1 MKNYLKKP
9 NTFFKNSLRLA
20 WFLAL
25 RRIKRSGKWATILI
39 IFVMTLTFLNL
50 AFVSG
55 ILSGLVE
62 GSSLAYRQQYSGDIL
77 LSTYES
83 KNYIEKSSS
92 VMGTLK
98 SFRETKNIAPRI
110 LAGAMVEANYKNKT
124 SKNDNP
130 DSLSAVIAGIDPI
143 MEDKVTHLRDLVIAG
158 EYLSPNDRDSVLV
171 GSNLLSKYS
180 RDIPGDETLFDVDV
194 GDKIRIK
201 ISGTTEELIIKG
213 VIRSKVAEIG
223 QRIYVNDSYLNK
235 LINRPNQNVNEI
247 AVMLTEGTD
256 PYVVKNKLKNTQVC
270 DCAKIETWE
279 ESQGQFFKDISKT
292 FGLLALI
299 IGAIGVAIASI
310 TVFIVIFINAI
321 TRRRFI
327 GILKG
332 LGVCGSAIEFSYII
346 QSLFYSILGSFFGVI
361 ILFGFLKP
369 YIAKN
374 PIDFPFSDGI
384 LVAPLDVTLIRIIVL
399 ISVTIFAGYIP
410 AKIIVKKNTLD
421 SILGR

>member
-1 MKNYLKKP
+1 MQVNQR
-9 NTFFKNSLRLA
+9 FLRCL
-20 WFLAL
+20 W
-25 RRIKRSGKWATILI
+25 
-39 IFVMTLTFLNL
+39 
-50 AFVSG
+50 
-55 ILSGLVE
+55 
-62 GSSLAYRQQYSGDIL
+62 
-77 LSTYES
+77 
-83 KNYIEKSSS
+83 
-92 VMGTLK
+92 
-98 SFRETKNIAPRI
+98 
-110 LAGAMVEANYKNKT
+110 
-124 SKNDNP
+124 
-130 DSLSAVIAGIDPI
+130 
-143 MEDKVTHLRDLVIAG
+143 
-158 EYLSPNDRDSVLV
+158 
-171 GSNLLSKYS
+171 
-180 RDIPGDETLFDVDV
+180 
-194 GDKIRIK
+194 
-201 ISGTTEELIIKG
+201 
-213 VIRSKVAEIG
+213 
-223 QRIYVNDSYLNK
+223 
-235 LINRPNQNVNEI
+235 
-247 AVMLTEGTD
+247 
-256 PYVVKNKLKNTQVC
+256 
-270 DCAKIETWE
+270 KIETWE

>member
-1 MKNYLKKP
+1 MKNYLKKL

-20 WFLAL
+20 WFLAF
-25 RRIKRSGKWATILI
+25 RRVKRSGKWATILI

-180 RDIPGDETLFDVDV
+180 RDIPGDETLSGVGV
-194 GDKIRIK
+194 GDKIRVK
-201 ISGTTEELIIKG
+201 INATTEELIIKG
-213 VIRSKVAEIG
+213 VIRSKVSEVG

-247 AVMLTEGTD
+247 AVMLTEGVD
-256 PYVVKNKLKNTQVC
+256 PYAVKNKLKNTQVC

-346 QSLFYSILGSFFGVI
+346 QSLFYSILGSLFGVI